1 LEVGDTA
8 GLETC
13 ATKAGGRCLE
23 KSSRFV
29 TILMD
34 SSAESAKTF
43 LTTACRGESRN
54 AGEDWCMPVRAPSEP
69 ARDSSELDDFL
80 RHYAPDR
87 AQFTP
92 QKLPFV
98 PYF

>member
-29 TILMD
+29 TILTD
-34 SSAESAKTF
+34 SSAENTKKMKSGSVLCA
-43 LTTACRGESRN
+43 
-54 AGEDWCMPVRAPSEP
+54 PVLCGHFIVLFR
-69 ARDSSELDDFL
+69 
-80 RHYAPDR
+80 
-87 AQFTP
+87 
-92 QKLPFV
+92 V
-98 PYF
+98 PGG